1 MKKLTL
7 ECVVPI
13 ISAGVSCQRFL
24 CDSSQRLGVRI
35 RASGVGERYEQ
46 ELTTGRLSSVV
57 AGLSKLSSDK
67 S

>member
-1 MKKLTL
+1 
-7 ECVVPI
+7 
-13 ISAGVSCQRFL
+13 
-24 CDSSQRLGVRI
+24 VRI